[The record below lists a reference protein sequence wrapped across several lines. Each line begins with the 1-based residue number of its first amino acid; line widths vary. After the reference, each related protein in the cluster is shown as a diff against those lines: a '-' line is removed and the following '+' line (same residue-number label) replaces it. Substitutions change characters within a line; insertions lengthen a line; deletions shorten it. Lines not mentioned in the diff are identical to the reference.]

1 MRTKFVSIVSII
13 VTLLLVAV
21 PAAADD
27 APKLSKAQLDQL
39 LAPIALYPD
48 DLLSNVLMASTYPLD
63 VVDAARWRKDPD
75 NAKLTGDSLTEAL
88 KSKSWDPSVKALVP
102 FPDVLQ
108 NMSDKLDWMQSLGD
122 AFVNQQSE
130 VMDEIQ
136 FLRSKA
142 DAAGHL
148 QSNSQQKVTKE
159 PGSGTPPEE
168 IYTIE
173 PSDPD
178 VVYVPDYE
186 PSVVYGPWWYPDYP
200 PYGWGYPGIVYT
212 DGFFWGAGVAIVG
225 GIWGWNHW
233 DWHHRR
239 IDINVNRWNRINGD
253 HRRHIDRYWK
263 HDARHRGGK
272 HFNHADIERRLK
284 GTDRPAFNKNA
295 SHGEQL
301 RHHSRTFSKARS
313 GGKRSYQKRGGDKKT
328 FVRKRSGGHSARG
341 VRHFRGGAVHHRGG
355 GGRRG
360 GGHRG
365 HRR

>member
-1 MRTKFVSIVSII
+1 MRAKFFFVVFA
-13 VTLLLVAV
+13 LLLGAL

-27 APKLSKAQLDQL
+27 STEQLSKAQLDQL

-75 NAKLTGDSLTEAL
+75 NAKLTGDALTDAL
-88 KSKSWDPSVKALVP
+88 KSKSWDPSVKALVQ

-122 AFVNQQSE
+122 AFINQQSQ

-136 FLRSKA
+136 YLRSKA

-148 QSNSQQKVTKE
+148 KSNTYQNVAKE
-159 PGSGTPPEE
+159 PGSGSPPND
-168 IYTIE
+168 IYTITPTE
-173 PSDPD
+173 PDL
-178 VVYVPDYE
+178 VYVPEYE

-200 PYGWGYPGIVYT
+200 PYVWGYPGIVYT
-212 DGFFWGAGVAIVG
+212 DGFFWGAGVAIIG

-233 DWHHRR
+233 DWYHRR
-239 IDINVNRWNRINGD
+239 IDINVNRWNRINGG
-253 HRRHIDRYWK
+253 HRRHVDHYWK
-263 HDARHRGGK
+263 HDARHRGGR
-272 HFNHADIERRLK
+272 HFNRADIERRLK
-284 GTDRPAFNKNA
+284 RTDRPGFKSKTL

-313 GGKRSYQKRGGDKKT
+313 GGGRKYHKRGSGNKAFVKK
-328 FVRKRSGGHSARG
+328 RGGGHSARG
-341 VRHFRGGAVHHRGG
+341 VRHFRGGAAHHRGG
-355 GGRRG
+355 GRRGRR
-360 GGHRG
+360 R
-365 HRR
+365 